1 MPQALQTAV
10 SSVARPCFIPPRGG
24 SRAMMALALWLGAC
38 AIAGRPLRTPR
49 ASVYMMEGASIF
61 RQPAFLLG
69 KPDLPV
75 AREAV
80 GPALEQSVVTV
91 APLPEPPVPPA
102 ALAHVSDAST
112 TVLAATSSSGGA
124 FPLLPVVLV
133 ALPALLYFVILP
145 RLDGVVVVV
154 VVVVHRAHVLG
165 ARSIIA
171 VLLAAG
177 SRLGRVTF
185 FTTLSTTR
193 LDGGPADASGGA
205 QRWPDGASDNAQALA
220 EVEALAE
227 AEARRAEASGESP
240 AMAAAAAAYEA
251 EKAR

>member
-1 MPQALQTAV
+1 
-10 SSVARPCFIPPRGG
+10 
-24 SRAMMALALWLGAC
+24 MMAPALWVGAT

-49 ASVYMMEGASIF
+49 ASAYMMEGASVF

-69 KPDLPV
+69 KPHLPL

-80 GPALEQSVVTV
+80 GSALEQSVATV

-133 ALPALLYFVILP
+133 ALSALLYFVVLP
-145 RLDGVVVVV
+145 
-154 VVVVHRAHVLG
+154 
-165 ARSIIA
+165 
-171 VLLAAG
+171 
-177 SRLGRVTF
+177 
-185 FTTLSTTR
+185 R
-193 LDGGPADASGGA
+193 LDGGPADASGGE
-205 QRWPDGASDNAQALA
+205 QPRPDGASGSAQALA
-220 EVEALAE
+220 DVEALAE

-240 AMAAAAAAYEA
+240 AAAAAAAAYEA
-251 EKAR
+251 EKARFRAAAAEGTAVLKRARELRDKTSKQ